1 MGVVARVRRSTD
13 IMDTLATVLD
23 LWNLPGVQDT
33 IQETARIFFT
43 SSNVTVNLIPAL
55 LAGLLGLLLLGLIGL
70 PLLGGGGEAAS
81 TGYGGGSG
89 YGAPAA
95 SYGAPSY
102 AEPSYAAPASGYDA
116 PASGYT
122 GGRKKREVLPGE
134 AKFLYADSVAPH
146 LGAGSNTVYSEAA
159 SLLHS
164 ASTDHA
170 AAFAPLLGSS

>member
-23 LWNLPGVQDT
+23 LWNLPEVQDT